1 MSHLVSTEK
10 PLTLETTIQERRLA
24 GVSRLYGPE
33 AFEVFE
39 RSHVVVVGLGGVG
52 SWAAEALARSAIGEL
67 TLIDFD
73 HIALSNTNRQLHA
86 LEGSF
91 GKSKVKAMSERLH
104 AINPLLKIHEIDDFL
119 TPDNIE
125 QLLSPKMAILDAT
138 DALASKVAL
147 AVWAKH
153 HGAILVMSG
162 AAGGKVDP
170 TKIKIED
177 LARTTQDPL
186 LSRIRAKLRK
196 EFGFEKDPKKRM
208 RVRAVF
214 SEEPRSG
221 VAQGGLACSGYGS
234 GVTVTAS
241 FGFIAA
247 AEILAQL
254 KNRS

>member
-1 MSHLVSTEK
+1 MSTEK
-10 PLTLETTIQERRLA
+10 PLTLETPLQERRLA
-24 GVSRLYGPE
+24 GVSRLYGPQ

-39 RSHVVVVGLGGVG
+39 RAHVAVIGLGGVG
-52 SWAAEALARSAIGEL
+52 SWAAEALVRSAVGEI

-86 LEGSF
+86 LEGAF
-91 GKSKVKAMSERLH
+91 GKSKVQAMSERLM

-119 TPDNIE
+119 TPENID
-125 QLLSPKMAILDAT
+125 QLLKPGMAVLDAT

-147 AVWAKH
+147 AVWAKRH
-153 HGAILVMSG
+153 RSILVMSG

-170 TKIKIED
+170 TKIMVED

-186 LSRIRAKLRK
+186 LSKIRAKLRK

-214 SEEPRSG
+214 SQEPRSG

-254 KNRS
+254 SHRS